1 MRYAGLI
8 ENDIVDSDDGICVSL
23 WMQGCPHHCKGCHNP
38 ETWDFNGGIEI
49 DREKLVENVINSL
62 TQNGVKRNFSILGG
76 EPLAEENLE
85 DTLYIINRVRN
96 KFPKIKIYLWTGY
109 TIENLKIK
117 DLKKIDVIIDGL
129 YDEKLRDVS
138 LPLRGSSNQRI
149 LYRGKDF

>member
-85 DTLYIINRVRN
+85 DTLYIINRIRN

-129 YDEKLRDVS
+129 YDEKLRDVR